1 MTTVEILK
9 AARAKIADEKHWTK
23 GAEARDVAG
32 KSVSP
37 QSRKAVCWCSLGALS
52 ASAMPYS
59 FAAYSFAALG
69 FVQAI
74 MNSQSK
80 GVSRFNDS
88 HTHAEVLAA
97 WDAAIADAEKA
108 VTA

>member
-9 AARAKIADEKHWTK
+9 AARAKIADEKHWTQV
-23 GAEARDVAG
+23 ASARDSQG
-32 KSVSP
+32 IEVSP
-37 QSRKAVCWCSLGALS
+37 VSPKAVSWCSTGALT
-52 ASAMPYS
+52 ASAMTFPD
-59 FAAYSFAALG
+59 AAWNFIWASMKSPPAGMG
-69 FVQAI
+69 FY
-74 MNSQSK
+74 
-80 GVSRFNDS
+80 NDS